1 MHAWRVAFFFDS
13 HGFLESTRH
22 RWNAAVGGLEHVCRH
37 KKAMHQ
43 DCASCGDSFA
53 GEREMPVKCY
63 SGLLPGACVLT
74 GESYAPLCR
83 YWEVATLKIEVLDR
97 GLVGRAFL
105 FSWFV
110 VAGWSVALEE
120 LCMEQ

>member
-53 GEREMPVKCY
+53 GTRRARDAGQMLQWVVAW
-63 SGLLPGACVLT
+63 SMCVDRRK
-74 GESYAPLCR
+74 LCP
-83 YWEVATLKIEVLDR
+83 ALQVLDR